1 MSKAKFAIVTGA
13 TGLIG
18 RQICI
23 DLAQQGY
30 DLLAVYG
37 SNCAKADSLAT
48 EINALAE
55 RNVHL
60 LKADLQKL
68 GAGQH
73 IIKEALT
80 KSSQVDL
87 LVACAGAKL
96 RKATMFTSREEMEKV
111 FAVNT
116 FSVMDLCRSILRP
129 MMRARTGRIVIIG
142 SYAGENGL
150 AGQAVYSASKAALS
164 GWTKALASEVGA
176 SNITVNLI
184 SPGAI
189 DDPSEDIYSEE
200 ETQKIMASIA
210 SRRLGTSTEVSA
222 CVTFLASDAAA
233 YCNGTCIA
241 VDGGARF

>member
-1 MSKAKFAIVTGA
+1 MNNAKFAIVTGA

-18 RQICI
+18 RQICA
-23 DLAQQGY
+23 DLAQKGY

-37 SNCAKADSLAT
+37 SDDAKADALST
-48 EINALAE
+48 EISTQSK
-55 RNVHL
+55 RTVHL
-60 LKADLQKL
+60 LKADLASPE
-68 GAGQH
+68 AGQN
-73 IIKEALT
+73 IVREGLA
-80 KSSQVDL
+80 KSSQIHLV
-87 LVACAGAKL
+87 VACAGLKL
-96 RKATMFTSREEMEKV
+96 RKATMFTNRADMEKV

-116 FSVMDLCRSILRP
+116 FSVMDLCRSVLRP
-129 MMRARTGRIVIIG
+129 MMRARSGRIVIIG

-150 AGQAVYSASKAALS
+150 SGQTLYSASKAALS

-189 DDPSEDIYSEE
+189 DDPSDDIYSEE
-200 ETQKIMASIA
+200 DVQKATENIA
-210 SRRLGTSTEVSA
+210 NRRLGTPAEVSA